1 MKDATEGRSMRHAR
15 MPIASAVLM
24 MHGGNSWSSDMV
36 DISATGVM
44 VRRPE
49 GWRGSIGE
57 HYVLD
62 MLIGPELNIHVEA
75 TVARVTDWH
84 IGFAYA
90 HIPPEKEESLWN
102 LLGSYADQV
111 ERFAG

>member
-1 MKDATEGRSMRHAR
+1 MAEGSTRGVRHAR
-15 MPIASAVLM
+15 MPINSAVFM
-24 MHGGNSWSSDMV
+24 MAGGDSWSSEMV

-49 GWRGSIGE
+49 RWRGRVGDRF
-57 HYVLD
+57 VVD

-75 TVARVTDWH
+75 TVARVTQWH
-84 IGFAYA
+84 IGFAYE

-111 ERFAG
+111 EAIGF